1 MNMLLNSL
9 MPLSY
14 EFFQNTFF
22 AKRIHKVHAKIC
34 KPIITIFSKF
44 KNNCFQNNSKI
55 LEYYIKKIIIS
66 NLVITTASK

>member
-1 MNMLLNSL
+1 MCMQKFASLL
-9 MPLSY
+9 
-14 EFFQNTFF
+14 
-22 AKRIHKVHAKIC
+22 V
-34 KPIITIFSKF
+34 TIFNKF